1 MPDSRVLIRLCSVA
15 GGSLLMLAAHAPSDV
30 WARGGGGGGGH
41 GGGGHSGH
49 STGSVNPSSHYTRGY
64 YRQDGAYVQPHYQ
77 TNPNHTVT
85 DNYSFEG
92 NINPHNGKMGT
103 NRYPHDSTSSYYTGP
118 DSHGKIG
125 HANENANLDAPCVW
139 NGTMNCAPLPLYRD

>member
-15 GGSLLMLAAHAPSDV
+15 VGSLLMLAAHAPSDV

-41 GGGGHSGH
+41 GGGGHGH

-64 YRQDGAYVQPHYQ
+64 YRQDGTYVQPHYQ

-85 DNYSFEG
+85 DNYSFEATSTR
-92 NINPHNGKMGT
+92 ITGKWEQT
-103 NRYPHDSTSSYYTGP
+103 DTHTIVR
-118 DSHGKIG
+118 
-125 HANENANLDAPCVW
+125 
-139 NGTMNCAPLPLYRD
+139 PLITRGQIVTARLVTPTRMPTLMLPVSGMAL